1 MRSTPYVRPPSKKM
15 LAHLKRVHEL
25 VHKLVKERTKARRA
39 AAAEKAQKIAEA
51 AEAKKAKARARYAA
65 KKSTTPQS
73 IAS

>member
-15 LAHLKRVHEL
+15 LAHLKR

-51 AEAKKAKARARYAA
+51 AEARRAKARARYAA
-65 KKSTTPQS
+65 KKSSTPQS
-73 IAS
+73 TAS

>member
-1 MRSTPYVRPPSKKM
+1 MRSAPYVRPPSKKM
-15 LAHLKRVHEL
+15 LAHLKR